1 MWLNFDPQAG
11 HEQSG
16 YRPAVILSPSI
27 YNRKTG
33 LAICC
38 PMTTQIKNYPF
49 EVAVA
54 GDTPSVVLTDQIKS
68 LDWRNRRARPKRE
81 ALSVRVGGG
90 AGKGSSVNRV
100 RLAARHEAGANSP
113 GIEGCERMD
122 TWTAVLPLVGVLGW
136 LGPLCSIGS
145 LDQQTTENSFNY
157 SKPSR
162 TSIT

>member
-68 LDWRNRRARPKRE
+68 LDWRNRRARPKGKLSPLELAEVRAKVR
-81 ALSVRVGGG
+81 AL
-90 AGKGSSVNRV
+90 
-100 RLAARHEAGANSP
+100 
-113 GIEGCERMD
+113 
-122 TWTAVLPLVGVLGW
+122 
-136 LGPLCSIGS
+136 IG
-145 LDQQTTENSFNY
+145 
-157 SKPSR
+157 
-162 TSIT
+162 